1 MFSRE
6 YFTAKSIIENFK
18 EEINK
23 FIIIKPKA
31 SDFKILL
38 MILNKA
44 A

>member
-1 MFSRE
+1 MSQSQLFQIS
-6 YFTAKSIIENFK
+6 K

-31 SDFKILL
+31 SDFKSLL
-38 MILNKA
+38 TILNKA